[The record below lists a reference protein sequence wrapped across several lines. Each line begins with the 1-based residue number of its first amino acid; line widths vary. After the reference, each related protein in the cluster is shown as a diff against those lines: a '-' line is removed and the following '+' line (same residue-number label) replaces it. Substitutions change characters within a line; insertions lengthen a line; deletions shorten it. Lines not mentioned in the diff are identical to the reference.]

1 MPNPPL
7 SITLHGA
14 AGEVTGSCYLVETSR
29 ARVLVE
35 FGLFQGTAFAE
46 RRNRRAPD
54 IRADKL
60 DAVVLT
66 HAHLDHAGRVPL
78 LPGLGY
84 EGRIHITPASA
95 DLARVILAD
104 SAAIQEADAAR
115 LSRRRERAGRKPEKP
130 LYTGK
135 EVERALERF
144 DLVPYEREQE
154 IAPGVR
160 MRFRDSGHILGAAS
174 LELRINDQGA
184 ERTVVFSG
192 DVGPKGSPLMRD
204 PQTFDHADIVFLEA
218 TYGDRDHRP
227 LKDTIDEFADIVRD
241 AVENKGKVLIPAFA
255 VGRTQQLIYFLGELM
270 RNGRVP
276 RTHVYLDS
284 PMAITATDIHR
295 EHRHLFNDAAQKRIE
310 NNEPLLAIP
319 ELRLVR
325 SASDSQKLN
334 NAPGPMI
341 VIAGSGMCEGGRI
354 LHHLKH
360 NLWRPT
366 THMLIVGYQAQ
377 GTLGR
382 KIVEGEKRVNVMG
395 ESVAVRARVHTLGG
409 FSAHAGQSE
418 LVDWLRPMAA
428 SKPRVIL
435 THAEPHARN
444 ALQARIKKDLTL
456 NPETPTRGDQ
466 ITL

>member
-1 MPNPPL
+1 MPPPL
-7 SITLHGA
+7 SITTHGA
-14 AGEVTGSCYLVETSR
+14 AGEVTGSCYLVESSR

-46 RRNRRAPD
+46 RRNRRPPD
-54 IRADKL
+54 IRAGKL

-66 HAHLDHAGRVPL
+66 HAHLDHAGRAPL

-104 SAAIQEADAAR
+104 AAAIQEADAAR
-115 LSRRRERAGRKPEKP
+115 LSRRRERSGRKPEQP

-135 EVERALERF
+135 EVEAVTRRF
-144 DLVPYEREQE
+144 DLVPYDRAQE
-154 IAPGVR
+154 IAPGVE
-160 MRFRDSGHILGAAS
+160 MRFKDAGHILGAAS
-174 LELRINDQGA
+174 LELRIDDKGA
-184 ERTVVFSG
+184 QRVIVFSG
-192 DVGPKGSPLMRD
+192 DVGPRGSPLMRD
-204 PQTFDHADIVFLEA
+204 PQTFDHADLVFLEA

-276 RTHVYLDS
+276 RTHIYLDS
-284 PMAITATDIHR
+284 PMAITATEIHR
-295 EHRHLFNDAAQKRIE
+295 EHRHLFNDDAKRRIE

-325 SASDSQKLN
+325 SASESQKLN

-366 THMLIVGYQAQ
+366 THVLIVGYQAA

-382 KIVEGEKRVNVMG
+382 EIVEGAKRVNVMG
-395 ESVAVRARVHTLGG
+395 ESIAVRARVHTLGG

-418 LVDWLRPMAA
+418 LVDWLRPLAA
-428 SKPRVIL
+428 SKPRVAII
-435 THAEPHARN
+435 HAEPHARN
-444 ALQARIKKDLTL
+444 ALKARIEQELAL
-456 NPETPTRGDQ
+456 NAETPDRGDT